1 MFTGIVE
8 EVGLIK
14 EIKAKPEAK
23 RFKISAKKILDDLKV
38 GDSVNI
44 NGACQTVIEVD
55 KNVFVVE
62 AMQETLDR
70 TNFGQLKVDE
80 SVNLERSL
88 KLSDRLGGHL
98 VSGHIDCVG
107 EIVDVIPEKDTH
119 IFKISFPKKYAHLV
133 IEKGSIAVEGISLTV
148 IEVGENYFTVGII
161 PYTWKNTNLQHKK
174 VCEPVNLE
182 FDLIGKYVQKILNS
196 KTESKITREYLKE
209 KGW

>member
-8 EVGLIK
+8 EIGLIE
-14 EIKAKPEAK
+14 EIKEKQDAT
-23 RFKISAKKILDDLKV
+23 RFKISAKKILHLKV

-44 NGACQTVIEVD
+44 NGACQTVLEKGKDCFI
-55 KNVFVVE
+55 VE

-80 SVNLERSL
+80 LVNLERSL

-98 VSGHIDCVG
+98 VTGHIDCVG
-107 EIVDVIPEKDTH
+107 EIVDVIPQKNSH
-119 IFKISFPKKYAHLV
+119 IFKISFPKKYSLLV
-133 IEKGSIAVEGISLTV
+133 IEKGSIAVVGISLTV

-161 PYTWKNTNLQHKK
+161 PYTWKNTNLKIKK
-174 VCEPVNLE
+174 VNDLVNLE
-182 FDLIGKYVQKILNS
+182 FDVIGKYVQKILNY
-196 KTESKITREYLKE
+196 KTESKITWEYLKE

>member
-1 MFTGIVE
+1 MFTGIIE

-38 GDSVNI
+38 GDSI
-44 NGACQTVIEVD
+44 NVSGACQTVIERG
-55 KNVFVVE
+55 KNFFVVE
-62 AMQETLDR
+62 AMRETLDR
-70 TNFGQLKVDE
+70 TDFGQLKVND

-98 VSGHIDCVG
+98 VTGHIDCAG
-107 EIVDVIPEKDTH
+107 EIMDLIPQKNSH
-119 IFKISFPKKYAHLV
+119 IFKISFAKKYSLLV

-148 IEVGENYFTVGII
+148 IEAGVNYFTVGII
-161 PYTWKNTNLQHKK
+161 PYTWKNTNLKSKK
-174 VCEPVNLE
+174 VHGLVNLE
-182 FDLIGKYVQKILNS
+182 FDLIGKYVQKILNN
-196 KTESKITREYLKE
+196 KAESKITWEYLKE

>member
-1 MFTGIVE
+1 MFTGIIE

-23 RFKISAKKILDDLKV
+23 SFEISAKTILQDLKV
-38 GDSVNI
+38 GDSVNVS
-44 NGACQTVIEVD
+44 GACQTVIGIG
-55 KNVFVVE
+55 KNFFVVE

-70 TNFGQLKVDE
+70 TNFGQLKVNE

-107 EIVDVIPEKDTH
+107 EIVDVIPEKDSH
-119 IFKISFPKKYAHLV
+119 IFKISFPKKYSLLV
-133 IEKGSIAVEGISLTV
+133 IEKGSITVEGISLTV

-161 PYTWKNTNLQHKK
+161 PYTWKNTNLKIKK
-174 VCEPVNLE
+174 VNDLVNLE
-182 FDLIGKYVQKILNS
+182 FDVIGKYVQKILNY
-196 KTESKITREYLKE
+196 KTESKITWEYLKE

>member
-1 MFTGIVE
+1 MFTGIIE

-14 EIKAKPEAK
+14 EIKEKPEAK
-23 RFKISAKKILDDLKV
+23 RFTIFANKIFDDLKV
-38 GDSVNI
+38 GDSISV
-44 NGACQTVIEVD
+44 NGACQTVIERGKD
-55 KNVFVVE
+55 FFAVE

-70 TNFGQLKVDE
+70 TNFGQLKVNE

-98 VSGHIDCVG
+98 VTGHIDCVG
-107 EIVDVIPEKDTH
+107 EIVDVIPQKVSH
-119 IFKISFPKKYAHLV
+119 IFKINFPKKYGNLI

-148 IEVGENYFTVGII
+148 IEVGENHFTIGII
-161 PYTWKNTNLQHKK
+161 PYTWKYTNLKNKK
-174 VCEPVNLE
+174 VNDPLNLE
-182 FDLIGKYVQKILNS
+182 FDLIGKYVQKILNN